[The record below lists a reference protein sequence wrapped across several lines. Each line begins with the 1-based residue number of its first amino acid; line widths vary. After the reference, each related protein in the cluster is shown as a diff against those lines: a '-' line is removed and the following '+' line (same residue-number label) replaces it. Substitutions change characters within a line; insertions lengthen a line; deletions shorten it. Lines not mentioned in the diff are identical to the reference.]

1 MATKRHL
8 FHTLNQR
15 ARRQKQEQEE
25 REYEQLLARVTD
37 PRRDQDGDN
46 LTRIYPLI
54 DEES

>member
-25 REYEQLLARVTD
+25 REREKLEAWIND
-37 PRRDQDGDN
+37 PRHK
-46 LTRIYPLI
+46 TSMERIEPLI
-54 DEES
+54 EEE